1 MEIKVKVK
9 KLEKKVLMLTE
20 HFGNGTL
27 GETKFDASFSIPHRH
42 LIVEIGKCRY
52 MVNSQD
58 IISEI
63 VDYHDKSLKK

>member
-1 MEIKVKVK
+1 MEIKIKVK
-9 KLEKKVLMLTE
+9 KLEKNALMLTE

-27 GETKFDASFSIPHRH
+27 GEIKFDASFSIPHRN
-42 LIVEIGKCRY
+42 LIVKVGECRY